1 MLKKEYYII
10 TILFIYL
17 VFNSCNGIGDPG
29 GEPVYDGLTFRISN
43 RTNEIYQGEIV
54 IGSLVNNKFIATDSI
69 KFIRSLEVGS
79 ALSNYPHFVGEN
91 RWKPNLAKIRKIPS
105 ERCYFKLKL
114 SNGRSGIITRYNS
127 NEFFCLLLP
136 ATKHYRGEFGRIF
149 LNIDYN
155 QLSGRAAEEF

>member
-1 MLKKEYYII
+1 MTKRVLIVIMLT
-10 TILFIYL
+10 TIF
-17 VFNSCNGIGDPG
+17 SCADPG
-29 GEPVYDGLTFRISN
+29 GEPVYDGLTFQISN

-91 RWKPNLAKIRKIPS
+91 RWKPNLAKIRNIPS

-114 SNGRSGIITRYNS
+114 SNGRFGIITRYNS
-127 NEFFCLLLP
+127 NELFSLLLP
-136 ATKHYRGEFGRIF
+136 VSEYFSGDYGLIF
-149 LNIDYN
+149 LNIDDN
-155 QLSGRAAEEF
+155 QLSGLAAEEL